1 MIVEAAFWGLV
12 GASALVVG
20 AEVAFAFDLSN
31 RMIGLILAFGFG
43 ELISSISLELVVPS
57 LQTATTA

>member
-20 AEVAFAFDLSN
+20 ADSVGCVQAEGYL
-31 RMIGLILAFGFG
+31 
-43 ELISSISLELVVPS
+43 
-57 LQTATTA
+57 